1 MQTSV
6 FLFRLFLKEG
16 IYLFYWNKYS
26 YADKTLLSY
35 KHHSED
41 KSWNLSKI
49 LLHKQEPY
57 TVVFFFFWR
66 VYVVILS
73 ILSLVPCLVKSNFT
87 FSWQW
92 ENSSFL
98 C

>member
-57 TVVFFFFWR
+57 TVVFFFLLR
-66 VYVVILS
+66 VYVVIVS
-73 ILSLVPCLVKSNFT
+73 ILSLFPCLVKSNFT